1 MTTPDPNE
9 IAKQAREHA
18 WNWFALHATQRMQ
31 AFNFFVVATAFLI
44 AAYASIL
51 EKHPAAAAVL
61 ALVGA
66 WLTFWFNRLDA
77 RSYQLVEAGED
88 ALRVSQA
95 RLASL
100 ADNQSLMILD
110 AVDEPAPGASSYRR
124 VITVIQ
130 STIFALFLLGAL
142 YAIRLSL
149 MWCWCS
155 SARQQTAHPASG
167 VTTITTSLADG
178 TVVARIMKAA
188 AAPVG
193 TPRLWPMAYGHHE
206 DRTPTHGYA
215 ATSEAAAM
223 AAFAK
228 SWRREWK
235 ARFWIGRIYLR
246 ARLVV
251 LQRGSLP
258 TRAAGA
264 TAPMFDD
271 PDAMEWCSRRQQP
284 LNGALRRWRY

>member
-1 MTTPDPNE
+1 MLEPNVDPNE

-110 AVDEPAPGASSYRR
+110 AVDEPAPGWSSYRG

-142 YAIRLSL
+142 YAITLSL
-149 MWCWCS
+149 M
-155 SARQQTAHPASG
+155 
-167 VTTITTSLADG
+167 
-178 TVVARIMKAA
+178 
-188 AAPVG
+188 
-193 TPRLWPMAYGHHE
+193 
-206 DRTPTHGYA
+206 
-215 ATSEAAAM
+215 
-223 AAFAK
+223 
-228 SWRREWK
+228 
-235 ARFWIGRIYLR
+235 
-246 ARLVV
+246 
-251 LQRGSLP
+251 
-258 TRAAGA
+258 
-264 TAPMFDD
+264 
-271 PDAMEWCSRRQQP
+271 
-284 LNGALRRWRY
+284 

>member
-1 MTTPDPNE
+1 MTAADPDD

-61 ALVGA
+61 ALAGA

-110 AVDEPAPGASSYRR
+110 AVDELAPGASSYRR
-124 VITVIQ
+124 VITLIQ
-130 STIFALFLLGAL
+130 WTIIALFLLAAI
-142 YAIRLSL
+142 YAIRLSF
-149 MWCWCS
+149 
-155 SARQQTAHPASG
+155 
-167 VTTITTSLADG
+167 
-178 TVVARIMKAA
+178 K
-188 AAPVG
+188 
-193 TPRLWPMAYGHHE
+193 
-206 DRTPTHGYA
+206 
-215 ATSEAAAM
+215 
-223 AAFAK
+223 
-228 SWRREWK
+228 
-235 ARFWIGRIYLR
+235 
-246 ARLVV
+246 
-251 LQRGSLP
+251 
-258 TRAAGA
+258 
-264 TAPMFDD
+264 
-271 PDAMEWCSRRQQP
+271 
-284 LNGALRRWRY
+284 

>member
-1 MTTPDPNE
+1 MTTPDANE
-9 IAKQAREHA
+9 TAKQAREHA

-100 ADNQSLMILD
+100 ADNQPLMILD

-124 VITVIQ
+124 VINMIQ
-130 STIFALFLLGAL
+130 WAIFALFLFGAAHATWVWWRMPTTIATTAGRAGRTAASGRPEPEITHGRASRLGSARAVLAFRASTGRSADVSISAITLGAL
-142 YAIRLSL
+142 
-149 MWCWCS
+149 
-155 SARQQTAHPASG
+155 
-167 VTTITTSLADG
+167 
-178 TVVARIMKAA
+178 
-188 AAPVG
+188 
-193 TPRLWPMAYGHHE
+193 
-206 DRTPTHGYA
+206 
-215 ATSEAAAM
+215 
-223 AAFAK
+223 
-228 SWRREWK
+228 
-235 ARFWIGRIYLR
+235 
-246 ARLVV
+246 
-251 LQRGSLP
+251 
-258 TRAAGA
+258 AAG
-264 TAPMFDD
+264 TA
-271 PDAMEWCSRRQQP
+271 S
-284 LNGALRRWRY
+284 